1 VLTPL
6 SDFDSSL
13 IASASLIMLAPLRI
27 GEKSW
32 VIVEL
37 DELRRPGGLK
47 IVVVD
52 CLTGSAL
59 FFDSLDDFL
68 AFIINYNNLII
79 SDMDDI
85 DALALLKEE
94 METEEIH
101 LKVNAI
107 HRLKTV
113 ILCVGVDETIKKV
126 IPYLESL
133 IEKEDDEVLFAI
145 AEELGKVW

>member
-1 VLTPL
+1 VT
-6 SDFDSSL
+6 
-13 IASASLIMLAPLRI
+13 
-27 GEKSW
+27 
-32 VIVEL
+32 VEL
-37 DELRRPGGLK
+37 DELRRPDCLK
-47 IVVVD
+47 ILVAD

-68 AFIINYNNLII
+68 AFIIIYNLII

-133 IEKEDDEVLFAI
+133 IDKEDDEVLFAI